1 MPHHHDGSG
10 GIVFDVPKK
19 PAKLVMNK
27 GKLSNLEDRLFSSA
41 LDETGAVD
49 VTLCVD
55 DGVDVL
61 WGDEREQLVLIQQQ
75 EINNLREYG
84 ITKDVQRIHGI
95 LPASKGE
102 GIIRLLYE
110 NANGINNRISNNDKV
125 DKAKEMIDELEADV
139 VAFNGSID

>member
-1 MPHHHDGSG
+1 MNITSHQAVISALEDRANR
-10 GIVFDVPKK
+10 F
-19 PAKLVMNK
+19 MNK

-84 ITKDVQRIHGI
+84 ITEDVQRIHGI

-139 VAFNGSID
+139 VAFNASID

>member
-1 MPHHHDGSG
+1 MNITSHQAVILALEDRANR
-10 GIVFDVPKK
+10 F
-19 PAKLVMNK
+19 MNK

-84 ITKDVQRIHGI
+84 ITEDVQRIHGI

-139 VAFNGSID
+139 VAFNASID

>member
-1 MPHHHDGSG
+1 MNITSPQAVILALEDRANR
-10 GIVFDVPKK
+10 F
-19 PAKLVMNK
+19 MNK

-55 DGVDVL
+55 DGVGVL

-84 ITKDVQRIHGI
+84 ITEDVQRIHGI

>member
-1 MPHHHDGSG
+1 MSITSHQAVILALEDRANR
-10 GIVFDVPKK
+10 F
-19 PAKLVMNK
+19 MNK

-84 ITKDVQRIHGI
+84 ITEDVQRIHGI

>member
-1 MPHHHDGSG
+1 MSITSHQAVILALEDRANR
-10 GIVFDVPKK
+10 F
-19 PAKLVMNK
+19 MNK

-84 ITKDVQRIHGI
+84 ITEDVQRIHGI

-110 NANGINNRISNNDKV
+110 NANGINNRISNTDKV

>member
-1 MPHHHDGSG
+1 
-10 GIVFDVPKK
+10 
-19 PAKLVMNK
+19 MNK
-27 GKLSNLEDRLFSSA
+27 GKLSNLEGRLFSSA

-84 ITKDVQRIHGI
+84 ITEDVQRIHGI

-110 NANGINNRISNNDKV
+110 NANGINNRISNNNKV

-139 VAFNGSID
+139 VAFSGSID

>member
-1 MPHHHDGSG
+1 MSITSHQAVILALEDRANR
-10 GIVFDVPKK
+10 F
-19 PAKLVMNK
+19 MNK
-27 GKLSNLEDRLFSSA
+27 GKLSHLEDRLFSSA

-84 ITKDVQRIHGI
+84 ITEDVQRIHGI

>member
-1 MPHHHDGSG
+1 MNITSHQAVILALEDRANR
-10 GIVFDVPKK
+10 F
-19 PAKLVMNK
+19 MNK

-84 ITKDVQRIHGI
+84 ITEDVQRIHGI

>member
-1 MPHHHDGSG
+1 MNITSPQAVILALEDRANR
-10 GIVFDVPKK
+10 F
-19 PAKLVMNK
+19 MNK

-55 DGVDVL
+55 DGVVVL

-84 ITKDVQRIHGI
+84 ITEDVQRIHGI